1 MEKEPVNKQM
11 ENVAISNQ
19 PGIENKKK
27 AKKKPFKERFKTN
40 LPLLVFSLPAFIW
53 FVIFAYLPMFGL
65 IIPFKRYKIFSKNFF
80 YNLYMSEW
88 SGLDNFK
95 FFFRSNDAWIIIR
108 NTIGYNF
115 IFIVVNIVLA
125 MFTAIALHEIFS
137 KKLAKFYQ
145 TSMFLPHFLSWV
157 VISYAVFAF
166 LSPDKG
172 LLNKL
177 ITSLGGKGVNWY
189 TNTKFWPVFLVLI
202 NSWKGLGYNTVVYLS
217 ALSGIDKTY
226 YEAAA
231 MDGATKWQMTKS
243 ITIPLLRP
251 VVTII
256 FITSL
261 ANIFRADFGLF
272 FQVPRNSGPLYN
284 VTNVIDT
291 YVFRALLESGD
302 IGLSSAVSLLQ
313 SVVGTI
319 LILFS
324 NKIVK
329 RYDPQRS
336 LF

>member
-1 MEKEPVNKQM
+1 MEDKQPKDQMKEA
-11 ENVAISNQ
+11 AISNQ
-19 PGIENKKK
+19 PRIENKRE
-27 AKKKPFKERFKTN
+27 AQKKPFKQRLKTN

-53 FVIFAYLPMFGL
+53 FIIFAYLPMFGL

-80 YNLYMSEW
+80 YNLYKSDW
-88 SGLDNFK
+88 AGLDNFK

-115 IFIVVNIVLA
+115 IFIVLNIVLA
-125 MFTAIALHEIFS
+125 MFTAIALHEILN
-137 KKLAKFYQ
+137 KKAAKFYQ

-172 LLNKL
+172 LLNRL
-177 ITSLGGKGVNWY
+177 IVSLGGDKINWY
-189 TNTKFWPVFLVLI
+189 TNTKFWPFFLVLI

-231 MDGATKWQMTKS
+231 MDGATKWQQTKK
-243 ITIPLLRP
+243 ITIPLLKP
-251 VVTII
+251 VIIII
-256 FITSL
+256 FVTSL

-291 YVFRALLESGD
+291 YVFRALLQTGD

-313 SVVGTI
+313 SIVGTV

>member
-1 MEKEPVNKQM
+1 MEDRQPKEQM
-11 ENVAISNQ
+11 KEAAISNQ
-19 PGIENKKK
+19 PGIENKRE
-27 AKKKPFKERFKTN
+27 AKKKPFKQRFKTN

-53 FVIFAYLPMFGL
+53 FIIFAYLPMFGL

-80 YNLYMSEW
+80 YNLYKSDW
-88 SGLDNFK
+88 VGLDNFK
-95 FFFRSNDAWIIIR
+95 FFFRSKDAWIIIR

-115 IFIVVNIVLA
+115 IFIILNIVLA
-125 MFTAIALHEIFS
+125 MFTAIALHEILN
-137 KKLAKFYQ
+137 KKAAKFYQ

-172 LLNKL
+172 LLNRL
-177 ITSLGGKGVNWY
+177 VVSLGGDKINWY
-189 TNTKFWPVFLVLI
+189 TNTKFWPFFLVLI

-217 ALSGIDKTY
+217 ALSGIDRTY

-231 MDGATKWQMTKS
+231 MDGATKWQQTKK
-243 ITIPLLRP
+243 ITIPLLKP
-251 VVTII
+251 VIIII
-256 FITSL
+256 FVTSL

-291 YVFRALLESGD
+291 YVFRALLQTGD

-329 RYDPQRS
+329 RFDPQRS

>member
-1 MEKEPVNKQM
+1 METQPKNDQM
-11 ENVAISNQ
+11 ENVAVSNQ
-19 PGIENKKK
+19 PGIEHKRKK
-27 AKKKPFKERFKTN
+27 KKKPFKERFKTN
-40 LPLLVFSLPAFIW
+40 FPLLVFSLPAFIW

-65 IIPFKRYKIFSKNFF
+65 IIPFKRYKIHSKNFF

-88 SGLDNFK
+88 TGLDNFK

-115 IFIVVNIVLA
+115 VFIVVNILLA
-125 MFTAIALHEIFS
+125 MFTAIALNEILN
-137 KKLAKFYQ
+137 KKAAKFYQ

-177 ITSLGGKGVNWY
+177 IMSFGGDKVNWY
-189 TNTKFWPVFLVLI
+189 TNTKFWPFFLVLI

-217 ALSGIDKTY
+217 ALSGIDRTY

-231 MDGATKWQMTKS
+231 IDGASKWEMTKN

-261 ANIFRADFGLF
+261 AGIFRADFGLF

-291 YVFRALLESGD
+291 YVFRALLQSGD

-319 LILFS
+319 LILLS